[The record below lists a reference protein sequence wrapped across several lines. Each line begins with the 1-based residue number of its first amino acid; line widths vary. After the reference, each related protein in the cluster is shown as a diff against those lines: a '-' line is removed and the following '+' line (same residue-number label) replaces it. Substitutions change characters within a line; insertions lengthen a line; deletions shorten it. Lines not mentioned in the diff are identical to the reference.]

1 MAALHT
7 VAAPAPTLVVL
18 AAGVG
23 SRYGGLKQIEP
34 VGPSGEI
41 MLEYAAFDARRA
53 GFGRVVFVIR
63 RDIEADFRALVAPR
77 LGGAIDVGY
86 AFQSLDD
93 VPPPF
98 TAPPARRKP
107 WGTAHAVRACRHAV
121 DGPFGV
127 VNADD
132 FYGRAAFARL
142 GDALRGGEVDG
153 AAAGIRAAD
162 PGAGR
167 DTYFLVSYPLRQTLS
182 DHGSVSR
189 GICTVSADGDLVR
202 VEERLRIAPDGD
214 GARCLG
220 DDGAWHRLAADTPVS
235 MNLWGFTPGVFAHL
249 DRAFAAF
256 LAAGGRDDP
265 AAELHLPA
273 VVDAAVR
280 AGAARVRVIPTRAR
294 WLGVTYPA
302 DAPFVVA
309 GIRALVEAGEYPSPL
324 WGGGAP

>member
-1 MAALHT
+1 MTA
-7 VAAPAPTLVVL
+7 APTLVVL

-34 VGPSGEI
+34 VGPAGEI
-41 MLEYAAFDARRA
+41 VLEYAAFDARRA

-63 RDIEADFRALVAPR
+63 RDIEADFRSLVEPR
-77 LGGAIDVGY
+77 LGGAIDVAY
-86 AFQSLDD
+86 AFQDLDD

-98 TAPPARRKP
+98 TVPPTRHKP

-121 DGPFGV
+121 DGPFAV

-142 GDALRGGEVDG
+142 GDALRG
-153 AAAGIRAAD
+153 AAPPLGIDRGPDAV
-162 PGAGR
+162 
-167 DTYFLVSYPLRQTLS
+167 DTYFLVSYPLRATLS
-182 DHGSVSR
+182 EHGSVSR
-189 GICTVSADGDLVR
+189 GICTVDGGGHLAR
-202 VEERLRIAPDGD
+202 VAERLRIEPDGVD
-214 GARCLG
+214 AQYLD
-220 DDGAWHRLAADTPVS
+220 DDGAWHRLAGDTPVS
-235 MNLWGFTPGVFAHL
+235 MNLWGFTPSIFPHL
-249 DRAFAAF
+249 EHAFAAF
-256 LAAGGRDDP
+256 LRAHGRDD

-280 AGAARVRVIPTRAR
+280 AGAARVRVVSAGAR

-302 DAPFVVA
+302 DVPAAVA

-324 WGGGAP
+324 WAAAVP

>member
-1 MAALHT
+1 MTA
-7 VAAPAPTLVVL
+7 APTLVVL

-23 SRYGGLKQIEP
+23 SRYGGLKQVEP

-63 RDIEADFRALVAPR
+63 RDIEADFRALVEPR
-77 LGGAIDVGY
+77 LGGAFEIAY
-86 AFQSLDD
+86 AFQDLDD

-98 TAPPARRKP
+98 TVPPTRRKP

-121 DGPFGV
+121 DGPFAV

-142 GDALRGGEVDG
+142 GEALREAPPPPRIDHAPDAV
-153 AAAGIRAAD
+153 
-162 PGAGR
+162 
-167 DTYFLVSYPLRQTLS
+167 DTYFLVSYPLRATLS
-182 DHGSVSR
+182 EHGSVSR
-189 GICTVSADGDLVR
+189 GICTVDGSGHLAGVA
-202 VEERLRIAPDGD
+202 ERLRIEPDGVD
-214 GARCLG
+214 ARYRD
-220 DDGAWHRLAADTPVS
+220 DDGAWHRLDGDTPVS
-235 MNLWGFTPGVFAHL
+235 MNLWGFTPGIFPCL
-249 DRAFAAF
+249 DHAFAAF
-256 LAAGGRDDP
+256 LRARGRDD

-273 VVDAAVR
+273 VVDVAVQ
-280 AGAARVRVIPTRAR
+280 AGAARVRVVPTDAR

-302 DAPFVVA
+302 DVATTVA

-324 WGGGAP
+324 WAAAAR